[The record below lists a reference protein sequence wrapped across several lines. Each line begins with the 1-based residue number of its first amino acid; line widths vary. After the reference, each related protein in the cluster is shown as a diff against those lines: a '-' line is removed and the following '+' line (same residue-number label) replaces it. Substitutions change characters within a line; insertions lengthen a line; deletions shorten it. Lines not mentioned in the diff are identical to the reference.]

1 MAERA
6 RDPGARRSEPDLLR
20 DRLTGHQRGL
30 TASAHWSIINPNTG
44 KITLESRVEATRL
57 FFWYFSP
64 HQRPRRRVIVKHSLS
79 AFFFE
84 GEHECSYSRAGR
96 DEPRTSPC
104 GRTRR
109 CPPVREFAPHP
120 REMGA
125 YKRSSTWSK
134 EGDRERDAAVRAQWR
149 KLSHDPATLTRAC
162 APAMQQAAS
171 ELTKALCDF
180 VELGLD
186 DLDACAGANA
196 ALGASLARKGVAA
209 SDFDRFLERVLA
221 EAEATL
227 GDAFDADA
235 NQRWAS
241 LIDVF
246 CGQCVVGIGPP
257 MTPKSALGSPKPKK
271 KSYTGGMY
279 KKFAVSVGLK
289 KAKSPVAFNLS
300 ASDSSPS
307 PGQGPAPRERGAGDA
322 RGVGGGLD
330 RLNDRHRS
338 GSATPITAGP
348 APPCNRAASAAW
360 RATRA
365 RDRGFERFFASA
377 FWAIVVSHRRAHR
390 SVPRG
395 HGGAHARGAVPG
407 EAEAPVPVVFRFF
420 PEARRSRAGF
430 VVVFAAALTIA
441 GSGTRARGAGPVG
454 RRRAVRLFRREG
466 VRQRADDVG
475 SAGGVREVEAE
486 GSSLP

>member
-1 MAERA
+1 
-6 RDPGARRSEPDLLR
+6 
-20 DRLTGHQRGL
+20 
-30 TASAHWSIINPNTG
+30 
-44 KITLESRVEATRL
+44 
-57 FFWYFSP
+57 
-64 HQRPRRRVIVKHSLS
+64 
-79 AFFFE
+79 
-84 GEHECSYSRAGR
+84 
-96 DEPRTSPC
+96 
-104 GRTRR
+104 
-109 CPPVREFAPHP
+109 
-120 REMGA
+120 MGA
-125 YKRSSTWSK
+125 YKRSPTWSK

-227 GDAFDADA
+227 GGAFDAVA

-241 LIDVF
+241 AIDVF

-271 KSYTGGMY
+271 KSYTGGLY
-279 KKFAVSVGLK
+279 KKFATSVGLK

-300 ASDSSPS
+300 ASDSVAS
-307 PGQGPAPRERGAGDA
+307 PGQGPPPSRAPRSRD
-322 RGVGGGLD
+322 GGGGNGLS
-330 RLNDRHRS
+330 RLNDRHGS

-348 APPCNRAASAAW
+348 VPAVQPHGKRRVARDA
-360 RATRA
+360 R

-377 FWAIVVSHRRAHR
+377 FWALVALIVALIAQYPEVTAAHTRAALYLGR
-390 SVPRG
+390 QKLLYLLCFGFFLR
-395 HGGAHARGAVPG
+395 
-407 EAEAPVPVVFRFF
+407 PVAF
-420 PEARRSRAGF
+420 ARAGF
-430 VVVFAAALTIA
+430 VVAVFVAFLTIA
-441 GSGTRARGAGPVG
+441 GFGYGARAARDPWGAAAPYVCFVEKVCDNGLTTW
-454 RRRAVRLFRREG
+454 VRLVAYG
-466 VRQRADDVG
+466 K
-475 SAGGVREVEAE
+475 
-486 GSSLP
+486 

>member
-1 MAERA
+1 M
-6 RDPGARRSEPDLLR
+6 
-20 DRLTGHQRGL
+20 
-30 TASAHWSIINPNTG
+30 
-44 KITLESRVEATRL
+44 LE
-57 FFWYFSP
+57 F
-64 HQRPRRRVIVKHSLS
+64 
-79 AFFFE
+79 
-84 GEHECSYSRAGR
+84 RAGR
-96 DEPRTSPC
+96 ALRAPHTTVRTDAPVS
-104 GRTRR
+104 
-109 CPPVREFAPHP
+109 PVREFTPHP
-120 REMGA
+120 HEMGA
-125 YKRSSTWSK
+125 YKKSPTWSK

-162 APAMQQAAS
+162 APAMQQAAR

-196 ALGASLARKGVAA
+196 ALGASLARKGVAS

-227 GDAFDADA
+227 GGAFDAVA

-241 LIDVF
+241 AIDVF

-300 ASDSSPS
+300 ASDSVAS
-307 PGQGPAPRERGAGDA
+307 PGQGPAPRERGARD
-322 RGVGGGLD
+322 GGGGNGLS
-330 RLNDRHRS
+330 RLNDRHGS

-348 APPCNRAASAAW
+348 VPAVQPRGKRRVARDA
-360 RATRA
+360 R

-377 FWAIVVSHRRAHR
+377 FWALVALIVALIAQYPEVTAAHTRAALYLGR
-390 SVPRG
+390 QKLLYLLCFGFFLRPVAS
-395 HGGAHARGAVPG
+395 ARVGFVGAV
-407 EAEAPVPVVFRFF
+407 VL
-420 PEARRSRAGF
+420 
-430 VVVFAAALTIA
+430 AALTIA
-441 GSGTRARGAGPVG
+441 GFGYGARAARDPWGAAAPYVCFVEKVCDNGLTTW
-454 RRRAVRLFRREG
+454 VRLVAYG
-466 VRQRADDVG
+466 K
-475 SAGGVREVEAE
+475 
-486 GSSLP
+486 

>member
-1 MAERA
+1 M
-6 RDPGARRSEPDLLR
+6 
-20 DRLTGHQRGL
+20 
-30 TASAHWSIINPNTG
+30 
-44 KITLESRVEATRL
+44 LE
-57 FFWYFSP
+57 F
-64 HQRPRRRVIVKHSLS
+64 
-79 AFFFE
+79 
-84 GEHECSYSRAGR
+84 RAGR
-96 DEPRTSPC
+96 ALRAPHTTVRTDAPVS
-104 GRTRR
+104 
-109 CPPVREFAPHP
+109 PVREFTPHP
-120 REMGA
+120 HEMGA
-125 YKRSSTWSK
+125 YKKSPTWSK

-162 APAMQQAAS
+162 APAMQQAAR

-196 ALGASLARKGVAA
+196 ALGASLARKGVAS

-227 GDAFDADA
+227 GGAFDAVA

-241 LIDVF
+241 AIDVF

-300 ASDSSPS
+300 ASDSVAS
-307 PGQGPAPRERGAGDA
+307 PGQGPAPRERGARD
-322 RGVGGGLD
+322 GGGGNGLS
-330 RLNDRHRS
+330 RLNDRHGS

-348 APPCNRAASAAW
+348 VPAVQPHGKRRVARDA
-360 RATRA
+360 R

-377 FWAIVVSHRRAHR
+377 FRAIVVCIVALIAQYPEVTAAHTRAALYLGR
-390 SVPRG
+390 QRLLYLLCFG
-395 HGGAHARGAVPG
+395 FFLR
-407 EAEAPVPVVFRFF
+407 PVAF
-420 PEARRSRAGF
+420 ARAGF
-430 VVVFAAALTIA
+430 VVAVFVAFLTIA
-441 GSGTRARGAGPVG
+441 GFGYGARAARDPWGAAAPYVCFVEKVCDNGLTTW
-454 RRRAVRLFRREG
+454 VRLVAYG
-466 VRQRADDVG
+466 K
-475 SAGGVREVEAE
+475 
-486 GSSLP
+486 

>member
-1 MAERA
+1 M
-6 RDPGARRSEPDLLR
+6 
-20 DRLTGHQRGL
+20 
-30 TASAHWSIINPNTG
+30 
-44 KITLESRVEATRL
+44 LE
-57 FFWYFSP
+57 F
-64 HQRPRRRVIVKHSLS
+64 
-79 AFFFE
+79 
-84 GEHECSYSRAGR
+84 RAGR
-96 DEPRTSPC
+96 ALRAPHTTVRTDAPVS
-104 GRTRR
+104 
-109 CPPVREFAPHP
+109 PVREFAPHP

-125 YKRSSTWSK
+125 YKRSPTWSK

-180 VELGLD
+180 VEVGLD

-196 ALGASLARKGVAA
+196 ALGASLARKGVAS

-227 GDAFDADA
+227 GGAFDAAA

-241 LIDVF
+241 AIDVF

-271 KSYTGGMY
+271 KSYTGGVY

-300 ASDSSPS
+300 ASDSVAS
-307 PGQGPAPRERGAGDA
+307 PGQGPAPRERGARDGGS
-322 RGVGGGLD
+322 GVGLS
-330 RLNDRHRS
+330 RLNDRYGS

-348 APPCNRAASAAW
+348 VPAVQPRGKRRVARDA
-360 RATRA
+360 R

-377 FWAIVVSHRRAHR
+377 FWALVALIVALIAQYPEVTAAHTRAALYLGR
-390 SVPRG
+390 QKLLYLLCFGFFLR
-395 HGGAHARGAVPG
+395 
-407 EAEAPVPVVFRFF
+407 PVAF
-420 PEARRSRAGF
+420 ARAGF
-430 VVVFAAALTIA
+430 VVAVFVAFLTIA
-441 GSGTRARGAGPVG
+441 GFGYGARAARDPWGAAAPYVCFAEKVCDNGLTTW
-454 RRRAVRLFRREG
+454 VRLVAYG
-466 VRQRADDVG
+466 K
-475 SAGGVREVEAE
+475 
-486 GSSLP
+486 

>member
-1 MAERA
+1 
-6 RDPGARRSEPDLLR
+6 
-20 DRLTGHQRGL
+20 
-30 TASAHWSIINPNTG
+30 
-44 KITLESRVEATRL
+44 
-57 FFWYFSP
+57 
-64 HQRPRRRVIVKHSLS
+64 
-79 AFFFE
+79 
-84 GEHECSYSRAGR
+84 
-96 DEPRTSPC
+96 
-104 GRTRR
+104 
-109 CPPVREFAPHP
+109 
-120 REMGA
+120 MGA

-257 MTPKSALGSPKPKK
+257 MTPKARWVRRSPRRRATAACTR
-271 KSYTGGMY
+271 S
-279 KKFAVSVGLK
+279 SRWRRLE

-300 ASDSSPS
+300 ASTPS
-307 PGQGPAPRERGAGDA
+307 RVRPGPAPRERRAGDA

-348 APPCNRAASAAW
+348 VPPCNRAASAAW

-365 RDRGFERFFASA
+365 RPRPSSASSPSA
-377 FWAIVVSHRRAHR
+377 FWAIVVFIVALIAP
-390 SVPRG
+390 VPRG

-407 EAEAPVPVVFRFF
+407 EAEAPVPVVFRVF
-420 PEARRSRAGF
+420 PRPVAFARAGSSSPFSSPPSRSR
-430 VVVFAAALTIA
+430 
-441 GSGTRARGAGPVG
+441 GSGTARAARDPWGAAAPYVCFAEKVCDNGLTTW
-454 RRRAVRLFRREG
+454 VRLVAYG
-466 VRQRADDVG
+466 K
-475 SAGGVREVEAE
+475 
-486 GSSLP
+486 

>member
-1 MAERA
+1 MLVISRRA
-6 RDPGARRSEPDLLR
+6 RRA
-20 DRLTGHQRGL
+20 
-30 TASAHWSIINPNTG
+30 
-44 KITLESRVEATRL
+44 
-57 FFWYFSP
+57 P
-64 HQRPRRRVIVKHSLS
+64 HTTV
-79 AFFFE
+79 
-84 GEHECSYSRAGR
+84 
-96 DEPRTSPC
+96 RTNAPVS
-104 GRTRR
+104 
-109 CPPVREFAPHP
+109 PVREFAPHP

-300 ASDSSPS
+300 ASDSVAS

-348 APPCNRAASAAW
+348 VPPCNPRQAPRGRRAPRPRL
-360 RATRA
+360 RALLRL
-365 RDRGFERFFASA
+365 RVLGNRR
-377 FWAIVVSHRRAHR
+377 VHRRAHR

-407 EAEAPVPVVFRFF
+407 EAEAPVPVVFRVF
-420 PEARRSRAGF
+420 PEARRVRARRVRRRRFRRRPHDRGRAGARAREPG
-430 VVVFAAALTIA
+430 AAAPYVCFAEKVCDNGLT
-441 GSGTRARGAGPVG
+441 TW
-454 RRRAVRLFRREG
+454 VRLVAYG
-466 VRQRADDVG
+466 K
-475 SAGGVREVEAE
+475 
-486 GSSLP
+486 

>member
-1 MAERA
+1 M
-6 RDPGARRSEPDLLR
+6 
-20 DRLTGHQRGL
+20 
-30 TASAHWSIINPNTG
+30 
-44 KITLESRVEATRL
+44 
-57 FFWYFSP
+57 
-64 HQRPRRRVIVKHSLS
+64 
-79 AFFFE
+79 
-84 GEHECSYSRAGR
+84 
-96 DEPRTSPC
+96 
-104 GRTRR
+104 
-109 CPPVREFAPHP
+109 
-120 REMGA
+120 
-125 YKRSSTWSK
+125 
-134 EGDRERDAAVRAQWR
+134 
-149 KLSHDPATLTRAC
+149 
-162 APAMQQAAS
+162 
-171 ELTKALCDF
+171 
-180 VELGLD
+180 ELGLD

-271 KSYTGGMY
+271 KSYTGGVY

-300 ASDSSPS
+300 ASDSVAS

-348 APPCNRAASAAW
+348 VPAVQPRGKRRVARDA
-360 RATRA
+360 R

-377 FWAIVVSHRRAHR
+377 FWAIVVFIVALIAQYPEVTAAHTRAALYL
-390 SVPRG
+390 G
-395 HGGAHARGAVPG
+395 
-407 EAEAPVPVVFRFF
+407 AEAPVPVVSGF
-420 PEARRSRAGF
+420 PEARRVRARRVRRRRFRRRPHDRG
-430 VVVFAAALTIA
+430 VRVRRAPARDPWGAAAPYVCFAEKVCDNGLT
-441 GSGTRARGAGPVG
+441 TW
-454 RRRAVRLFRREG
+454 VRLVAYG
-466 VRQRADDVG
+466 K
-475 SAGGVREVEAE
+475 
-486 GSSLP
+486 